1 MREIIALAIMRFLE
15 METMDDCYMQE
26 ADAIIAAI
34 KSAPEELRKELQ

>member
-15 METMDDCYMQE
+15 MEIMADFYLEE

-34 KSAPEELRKELQ
+34 KAAPKELRKELQ